1 MFVASAKQLN
11 KVVSSLFVLI
21 DIIQIVSEL
30 SYCLM
35 FVASANLLSKINWLK
50 YIWNKQAV
58 MTVLSMSSVYM

>member
-1 MFVASAKQLN
+1 M
-11 KVVSSLFVLI
+11 FVLI